1 MADAESRVVWK
12 SRREIFIQC
21 PALSDDSA
29 DVKKIHLAAVAP
41 VRRIDY
47 DFFPVGA
54 VSGMRVAA
62 KLAVVLRGRK
72 EMSERHAAAGLDVI
86 QIGVLIPIG
95 IRIGVI
101 QDPTLVWQVSAVAV
115 DGHHIGTDDLRLIG
129 AVFIKVELVTV

>member
-1 MADAESRVVWK
+1 
-12 SRREIFIQC
+12 
-21 PALSDDSA
+21 
-29 DVKKIHLAAVAP
+29 